1 MSQDTPVWNYTSTG
15 EYSVKSGYHLC
26 NQLSTIQRP
35 GQKENRELTVDLKKC
50 CSSIWSL
57 SIPPKIKTFWWR
69 IMHDGL
75 PVAENLRKRNI
86 KIDHA
91 CQTCGEHPETQD
103 HMLFQCRVAKEIWA
117 LAPTRFGNEEEVQPQ
132 SHQNVRV
139 LISLAKRD
147 KRELLSFYIGWRLW
161 KMRNNL
167 VFQRKREHI
176 VKVIYDAVRY
186 FEQWEEA
193 NIKFNQ
199 EEGEKMR
206 RKGQNPQDQETVPPC
221 TQYFCCVDASW
232 KDDKEV
238 AGVGWSLHGIQGNQL
253 IQGSSSIS
261 PTNTPREAET
271 EALRM
276 AVRQMRA
283 LAFTNVQFR
292 SDCKSLMDEL
302 AQYTTAATIV
312 KVRNTESISMVQDIV
327 DTSKTNGFTFTYVPR
342 SSVMLVDEL
351 AKKARCNN
359 QNYVIIWF

>member
-1 MSQDTPVWNYTSTG
+1 
-15 EYSVKSGYHLC
+15 
-26 NQLSTIQRP
+26 
-35 GQKENRELTVDLKKC
+35 
-50 CSSIWSL
+50 
-57 SIPPKIKTFWWR
+57 
-69 IMHDGL
+69 
-75 PVAENLRKRNI
+75 
-86 KIDHA
+86 
-91 CQTCGEHPETQD
+91 
-103 HMLFQCRVAKEIWA
+103 
-117 LAPTRFGNEEEVQPQ
+117 
-132 SHQNVRV
+132 
-139 LISLAKRD
+139 
-147 KRELLSFYIGWRLW
+147 
-161 KMRNNL
+161 MRNNL

-253 IQGSSSIS
+253 IQRSSSTN

-292 SDCKSLMDEL
+292 
-302 AQYTTAATIV
+302 TTIV

>member
-1 MSQDTPVWNYTSTG
+1 M
-15 EYSVKSGYHLC
+15 
-26 NQLSTIQRP
+26 
-35 GQKENRELTVDLKKC
+35 
-50 CSSIWSL
+50 
-57 SIPPKIKTFWWR
+57 
-69 IMHDGL
+69 
-75 PVAENLRKRNI
+75 
-86 KIDHA
+86 
-91 CQTCGEHPETQD
+91 
-103 HMLFQCRVAKEIWA
+103 
-117 LAPTRFGNEEEVQPQ
+117 
-132 SHQNVRV
+132 
-139 LISLAKRD
+139 LISLVKKD

-161 KMRNNL
+161 KMRNNI

-176 VKVIYDAVRY
+176 VKVIYDAVRD

-193 NIKFNQ
+193 LFKSNQ

-206 RKGQNPQDQETVPPC
+206 RTGQALQNQETAPPC
-221 TQYFCCVDASW
+221 TQYYCYVDASW

-253 IQGSSSIS
+253 LQGSSSIS

-302 AQYTTAATIV
+302 AQYNTAATIV
-312 KVRNTESISMVQDIV
+312 KVRNTESISMIQDIV
-327 DTSKTNGFTFTYVPR
+327 DASKTNGFTFTYVPR

-359 QNYVIIWF
+359 QNYVITWF